1 MPSALFFLMI
11 AMAIWDLL
19 WFHTNF
25 RIVCFIS
32 MKNTIGILI
41 RIALNLYITL
51 GSMDS
56 LTILIVPIH

>member
-11 AMAIWDLL
+11 VMAIWDLL